1 MKLIFDSTGLETD
14 FSELNDP
21 VAFVHKIKKREISI
35 EEARF
40 KQKEFSRYLKK
51 NKDWKNNNKDKNSWL
66 EK

>member
-21 VAFVHKIKKREISI
+21 VAFVHKIRKREISI

-51 NKDWKNNNKDKNSWL
+51 NKD
-66 EK
+66 